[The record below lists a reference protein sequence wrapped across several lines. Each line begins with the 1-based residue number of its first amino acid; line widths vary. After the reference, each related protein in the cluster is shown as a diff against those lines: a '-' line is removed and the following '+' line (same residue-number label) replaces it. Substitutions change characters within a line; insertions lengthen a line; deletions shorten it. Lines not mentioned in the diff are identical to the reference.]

1 MKDGTKPGNSHVHT
15 KLGRAAQGILN
26 GWSGSIPLLMQ
37 SWQYLSRC
45 GNKLKAVSMI
55 GRELMQGMWR
65 MMMKPEGWIEK
76 EPSQLIQAREAQE
89 KSPILR
95 AVKLKICAAC

>member
-1 MKDGTKPGNSHVHT
+1 
-15 KLGRAAQGILN
+15 
-26 GWSGSIPLLMQ
+26 
-37 SWQYLSRC
+37 
-45 GNKLKAVSMI
+45 MI

-89 KSPILR
+89 KSLILKS
-95 AVKLKICAAC
+95 VKQSPELMVLLFLNSKL